1 MRAATESTA
10 KLPPESE
17 TIRRAQQGDRAAFE
31 QLYRKHSRRV
41 FALCLRMS
49 GNVSEAEDLTQ
60 DAFLTLF
67 RKIQSF
73 RGDSA
78 FSTWLHR
85 VTVNTVLMRFRKM
98 NLPVESLDEACDRS
112 EADLKPRLQ
121 LGERDLRLSGVLDRV
136 ILERAINRLAPGCK
150 EMFILHDVAGYLH
163 EEIAEIASCS
173 VGNSKSQLHKARIR
187 LREIL
192 CDEVRG
198 AARTS
203 AAARASASRSAH
215 EREHHSKTIGG
226 IKHRKLVL
234 GTAPAA

>member
-10 KLPPESE
+10 ILPPESE
-17 TIRRAQQGDRAAFE
+17 TIRRAQHGDRAAFE

-41 FALCLRMS
+41 YALCLRMS

-60 DAFLTLF
+60 DSFLMLF

-85 VTVNTVLMRFRKM
+85 VTVNTVLMRFRKAQ
-98 NLPVESLDEACDRS
+98 LPVESLDEACDRD
-112 EADLKPRLQ
+112 EEGLKPPLQ
-121 LGERDLRLSGVLDRV
+121 VGEQDLRLLGVLDRV
-136 ILERAINRLAPGCK
+136 NLERAINRLAPGCK
-150 EMFILHDVAGYLH
+150 EMFVLHDVVGYLH
-163 EEIAEIASCS
+163 EEIAEIAGCS

-192 CDEVRG
+192 CDEARE
-198 AARTS
+198 AARAS
-203 AAARASASRSAH
+203 AAARAAVSRGVHA
-215 EREHHSKTIGG
+215 REHHSKTTGE